1 LTVDAA
7 LPIITLMN
15 DSSISDP
22 RWDTLT
28 TDDAAVKDLIAALNR
43 TYSLSISQI
52 TASLLVHRGFTDPV
66 DVYQFLFP
74 DLSQMPDPFLM
85 SDMDRAVSTILDA
98 VSSGKRIWVYGDYDV
113 DGITSVSI
121 IVLFFRSLGVDISY
135 YIPDRVSEGYG
146 LNEDAVKSIAD
157 RGADLIITV
166 DCGISNHREIELAK
180 DLGISVVVTDHHEVP
195 DTLPDAAAVLD
206 PKRPDCRFPHDNLAG
221 VGIAY
226 NLLVG
231 VRARMRDEGMFDELP
246 NLKRY
251 LDLVALGTVADIVP
265 LVGENRLF
273 VKYGLAELNESDR
286 PGITA
291 LKEVC
296 GIRDV
301 GTSEISFRLAPRI
314 NASGRVGSANQSV
327 KLLTTDDYAE
337 ALSIARD
344 LDQDNRTRQEME
356 EGVLRQA
363 LEAIDQERLDEHC
376 SIVLASEE
384 WHPGVVGIVA
394 SRLVDRFYRPIILMS
409 LSDGIAKGSARSI
422 RGFHIYQGLTK
433 LEEFLIGFGGH
444 QYAAGLSMEKGNIS
458 EFRDRFD
465 EVVREMTCEEDFIPT
480 VQIDAEIALS
490 DIHKRNLLHEIKLM
504 MPFGAGNP
512 EPQFLTRCLMV
523 KEARIVGRNHL
534 RMVFKDDKMNWDAIA
549 FGHGRLLNNPI
560 DTVDAVFAIRENRWH
575 RGGSCELHIKNI
587 KVE

>member
-1 LTVDAA
+1 
-7 LPIITLMN
+7 MN
-15 DSSISDP
+15 NSSISDA

-28 TDDAAVKDLIAALNR
+28 TNDAAVFDLVSALSR
-43 TYSLSISQI
+43 IYSLSISPI
-52 TASLLVHRGFTDPV
+52 TASLLVNRGFNDP
-66 DVYQFLFP
+66 DNVYRFLYP
-74 DLSQMPDPFLM
+74 DLSHMPDPFLM
-85 SDMDRAVSTILDA
+85 VDMDRAVSGVMDA
-98 VSSGKRIWVYGDYDV
+98 VVSGKRIWVYGDYDV

-121 IVLFFRSLGVDISY
+121 IVLFFRSLGVDVSY

-146 LNEDAVKSIAD
+146 LNEDAVRHIAG
-157 RGADLIITV
+157 RGAELIITV

-180 DLGISVVVTDHHEVP
+180 NLGISVVVTDHHEVP
-195 DTLPDAAAVLD
+195 DVLPDALAVLD

-226 NLLVG
+226 NLLVAL
-231 VRARMRDEGMFDELP
+231 RMRMRDEGTFDDLP

-273 VKYGLAELNESDR
+273 VKYGLMELNETDR
-286 PGITA
+286 PGIVA
-291 LKEVC
+291 LKEIA
-296 GIRDV
+296 GIKDV
-301 GTSEISFRLAPRI
+301 GTTEISFRIAPRI
-314 NASGRVGSANQSV
+314 NASGRVGSADQSV
-327 KLLTTDDYAE
+327 RLMTTEDPAE
-337 ALSIARD
+337 ALAIARD
-344 LDQDNRTRQEME
+344 LDRDNRTRQEME
-356 EGVLRQA
+356 EQVLRQA
-363 LEAIDQERLDEHC
+363 LEAIDHETLDGHC
-376 SIVLASEE
+376 SIVLASEQ

-394 SRLVDRFYRPIILMS
+394 SRLVDRFYRPIIMMS

-422 RGFHIYQGLTK
+422 HGFHLYQGLTK
-433 LEEFLIGFGGH
+433 LEELLIGFGGH

-465 EVVREMTCEEDFIPT
+465 AVVREMTCDEDFIPT
-480 VQIDAEIALS
+480 VKIDAEIVLS

-549 FGHGRLLNNPI
+549 FGQGRLLNNPI
-560 DTVDAVFAIRENRWH
+560 DTVDAVFAIRENRWN
-575 RGGSCELHIKNI
+575 RSGSCELHIKDI
-587 KVE
+587 RVE

>member
-1 LTVDAA
+1 
-7 LPIITLMN
+7 MN
-15 DSSISDP
+15 YSSISDP

-28 TDDAAVKDLIAALNR
+28 TDDAAVQSLISALNR
-43 TYSLSISQI
+43 LYSLSISPI
-52 TASLLVHRGFTDPV
+52 TAALLVNRGFTDPE
-66 DVYQFLFP
+66 DVYRFLHP
-74 DLSQMPDPFLM
+74 DLSHMPDPFLM
-85 SDMDRAVSTILDA
+85 ADMDRAVSGVMDA

-121 IVLFFRSLGVDISY
+121 IVLFLRSLGVDVSY

-146 LNEDAVKSIAD
+146 LNEDAVRRIAD
-157 RGADLIITV
+157 QGADLIITV
-166 DCGISNHREIELAK
+166 DCGISNHREIEMAK
-180 DLGISVVVTDHHEVP
+180 SLGISVVVTDHHEVP
-195 DTLPDAAAVLD
+195 DVLPDALAVLD

-226 NLLVG
+226 NLLVAL
-231 VRARMRDEGMFDELP
+231 RMRMRDEGTFDELP

-265 LVGENRLF
+265 LVGENRIF
-273 VKYGLAELNESDR
+273 VKYGLTELNETER

-291 LKEVC
+291 LKEVT
-296 GIRDV
+296 GIKDV
-301 GTSEISFRLAPRI
+301 GTTEISFRLAPRI
-314 NASGRVGSANQSV
+314 NASGRVGSADQSV
-327 KLLTTDDYAE
+327 RLLTTEDPAE

-344 LDQDNRTRQEME
+344 LDRDNRTRQEME
-356 EGVLRQA
+356 EMVLRQA
-363 LEAIDQERLDEHC
+363 LDAIDHKTLDRNC

-394 SRLVDRFYRPIILMS
+394 SRLVDRFYRPTILMS

-422 RGFHIYQGLTK
+422 HGFHIYQGLTK
-433 LEEFLIGFGGH
+433 LDMLLLGFGGH

-465 EVVREMTCEEDFIPT
+465 AVVREMTCEEDFIPT
-480 VQIDAEIALS
+480 VKIDAEIALS

-512 EPQFLTRCLMV
+512 EPQFLTRCVMV

-534 RMVFKDDKMNWDAIA
+534 RMVFKDDKMKWDAIA